1 MTGTSSEARIG
12 IDFGGVV
19 IPISKDDSVKDEIFY
34 ENRGLTFRNT
44 PPFPNALDT
53 IARLYDR
60 YHGNVWI
67 VSKATQPTRERVLAW
82 MKFNDFFSITGLKR
96 DHIFFC
102 DKRPQ
107 KRDHCIEL
115 GITHFIDDRVHVL
128 DIIKDV
134 VDNLYLFGPQK
145 MTSHVLRW
153 ATLVKDW
160 DEVAEL
166 LLG

>member
-1 MTGTSSEARIG
+1 MCGYSEVRIG
-12 IDFGGVV
+12 LDFGGV
-19 IPISKDDSVKDEIFY
+19 IKPISKNGFEKDEIFD
-34 ENRGLTFRNT
+34 RTGGFPVRNS
-44 PPFPNALDT
+44 PHFPMAFDT
-53 IARLYDR
+53 IARLCER
-60 YHGNVWI
+60 YEGNVWI
-67 VSKATQPTRERVLAW
+67 VSKATKPTRERVLAW

-102 DKRPQ
+102 DKRQQ
-107 KRDHCIEL
+107 KRDHCIDL
-115 GITHFIDDRVHVL
+115 GINHFIDDRVHVL

-160 DEVAEL
+160 NEVAEIFL
-166 LLG
+166 E